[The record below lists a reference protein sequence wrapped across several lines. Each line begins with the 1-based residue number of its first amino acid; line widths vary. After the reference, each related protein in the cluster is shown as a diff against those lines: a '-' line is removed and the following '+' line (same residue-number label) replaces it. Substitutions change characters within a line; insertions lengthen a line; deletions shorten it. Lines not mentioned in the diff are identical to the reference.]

1 MLPPLR
7 ARVAPAMQSAAEQ
20 QLRNANLDIIALKA
34 ELGIDDT
41 PREDFEHFLEESNQ
55 LTPRAVRRAESEFKA
70 SEEELLQ
77 QVRPPRLRG
86 PSACSTHRPQPPPAT
101 HCAV

>member
-20 QLRNANLDIIALKA
+20 QLHNANLDIIALKA

-41 PREDFEHFLEESNQ
+41 PGEEFEQFLEESNQ

-70 SEEELLQ
+70 YMGTYESHFKTRK
-77 QVRPPRLRG
+77 VD
-86 PSACSTHRPQPPPAT
+86 H
-101 HCAV
+101 V